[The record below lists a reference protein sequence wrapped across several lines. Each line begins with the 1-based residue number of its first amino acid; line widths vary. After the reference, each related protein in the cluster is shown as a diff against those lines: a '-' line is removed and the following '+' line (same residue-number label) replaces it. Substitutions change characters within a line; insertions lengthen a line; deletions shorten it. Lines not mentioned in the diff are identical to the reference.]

1 MLKSESITFS
11 YDNSCHFSFP
21 NIHLDEG
28 ENLLILGD
36 SGVGKT
42 TLIQILAGLLRP
54 TSGIVELN
62 GTKFKDLG
70 SKELDQFR
78 GANIGMIF
86 QRPYFVRNLNI
97 LDNLLFS
104 LYLSKNKQ
112 DKNSAVELLEKIGLA
127 DKLNKKP
134 YQLSQGEQ
142 QRAAMALAVIKKPNL
157 ILADEPTSSLDDSN
171 CQKIVT
177 LIQEQAAETNA
188 KLIIITH
195 DYRLK
200 SQFKK
205 SILL

>member
-11 YDNSCHFSFP
+11 YDNSYHFSFP
-21 NIHLDEG
+21 NIHLYEG

-36 SGVGKT
+36 SGIGKT

-104 LYLSKNKQ
+104 L
-112 DKNSAVELLEKIGLA
+112 
-127 DKLNKKP
+127 
-134 YQLSQGEQ
+134 
-142 QRAAMALAVIKKPNL
+142 
-157 ILADEPTSSLDDSN
+157 
-171 CQKIVT
+171 
-177 LIQEQAAETNA
+177 
-188 KLIIITH
+188 
-195 DYRLK
+195 
-200 SQFKK
+200 
-205 SILL
+205 